1 MISIHVPCVGDD
13 QIIVLRRIS
22 AEGISIHVPRVGD
35 DISRLT
41 VSQALSYFNPR
52 PLCGGRRT
60 APSKPCR
67 HTYFNPRPP
76 CGGRLTV
83 VPAAVG
89 ICAISIHVPRVG
101 DDHIQQDLSRG
112 FSPFQSTSP
121 VWGTTCGCFIVGLL
135 RLQFQSTSPV
145 WGTTVFKRQDLLYR

>member
-67 HTYFNPRPP
+67 HTYFNPRPL
-76 CGGRLTV
+76 CGGRPPTYNLN
-83 VPAAVG
+83 
-89 ICAISIHVPRVG
+89 
-101 DDHIQQDLSRG
+101 
-112 FSPFQSTSP
+112 F
-121 VWGTTCGCFIVGLL
+121 LL
-135 RLQFQSTSPV
+135 YQFQSTSPV
-145 WGTTVFKRQDLLYR
+145 WGTTVKKGLYDRILVISIHVPRVGDDLFFLLKISPNIISIHVPRVGDDNGS